1 MTYNLINFSIFFI
14 VILIIIVIVIIINKK
29 DKYIKPKYK
38 QDYKQDYNQDYKK
51 EYKQDY
57 KQDYNQDYKQDYTG
71 CTTLLPEELF
81 NIEGK
86 LKAASQNKFVFK
98 PELVTDPATGKK
110 IKKFKPLYIQFI
122 SSPNRIQKTYDR
134 TNTEIINIDWRECL
148 ISRREDARNNI
159 SAEYKENGFVVLDPL
174 EKKYLDYNRRDED
187 YATKIKDAIKEI
199 VETRWKPYINM
210 ELIFVDYIRPDPAY
224 SDIRIDFQLDKG
236 CNSRIGSNCKN
247 VKYPERTMNFAWFD
261 VNVVLHEFGH
271 ALGLIHEHQ
280 SPMEGEIPRDVW
292 NRQGLYKFYEPDM
305 ISRGINPG
313 DPTYRKEADKIII
326 TNVFSNYSKSDV
338 QGTPFDQYSIM
349 LYPFPYYVFVGGLYG
364 KYPKGTRKNTILSVM
379 DVLYISELYPR
390 FDDENKPIPKNERE
404 DDVLTKYITMYPW
417 IA

>member
-1 MTYNLINFSIFFI
+1 MKKSNIINYSIFFI
-14 VILIIIVIVIIINKK
+14 VIFIIILVILIINKYKK
-29 DKYIKPKYK
+29 DKYIINNYNK
-38 QDYKQDYNQDYKK
+38 QEDNKQ
-51 EYKQDY
+51 E
-57 KQDYNQDYKQDYTG
+57 DYTG

-98 PELVTDPATGKK
+98 PELVTDPRTGKK
-110 IKKFKPLYIQFI
+110 IKKFKPLYIEFLT
-122 SSPNRIQKTYDR
+122 SPNRIQKTYDR
-134 TNTEIINIDWRECL
+134 TNTEIMNIDFRECL

-174 EKKYLDYNRRDED
+174 EKEYLDYNRRDED
-187 YATKIKDAIKEI
+187 YGIKIKNAIKDI
-199 VETRWKPYINM
+199 VLTRWKPYINM
-210 ELIFVDYIRPDPAY
+210 ELIFVDGPSDPKR
-224 SDIRIDFQLDKG
+224 SDIRIDFHLDKG

-280 SPMEGEIPRDVW
+280 SPMEGEIPRDIW

-326 TNVFSNYSKSDV
+326 TNVFSKYTDRDV
-338 QGTPFDQYSIM
+338 QGTSFDQYSIM
-349 LYPFPYYVFVGGLYG
+349 LYTFPYYVFVGGLYG
-364 KYPKGTRKNTILSVM
+364 RYPRGIRKNTILSIK
-379 DVLYISELYPR
+379 DVLYISKLYPL
-390 FDDENKPIPKNERE
+390 FDDENKPIPVNQG
-404 DDVLTKYITMYPW
+404 DIYSKYLGMYPW
-417 IA
+417 ISF